1 MNKAVLKLCVFV
13 LACTL
18 GALTAIGVLAAGTGA
33 DPLISLSYMNKVVK
47 AELTAHIYAKVSDII
62 KPGSRHDYVVDKGE
76 SVLEMYPIDELAEL
90 IAGKLLENVDLPA
103 EIPGLDA
110 QREITLDK
118 DWTMTGLMGCQ
129 IIILEGSLK
138 AVPGQ
143 DSSFI
148 DILERNEKSAE
159 TNLTAGAFVLVSD
172 AGERKVTFLP
182 LGDVR
187 LLVMGQAVYK
197 MPISGIPTIVGNAVF
212 DEKLSV
218 NTAGILPKL
227 AEMSYTWLRDGT
239 EISGATSAAYTLI
252 AADVGKQISV
262 RASGVGV
269 YSESISSPSVLVS
282 KAAQAAPNRATLAS
296 KTSTSITITA
306 VSGCEYKIGS
316 GNWQSG
322 VTFSGLL
329 PNTEYSIYMRKTETA
344 THKASEQSSSL
355 KVTTNLGHPT
365 SIVSSAYNINSQGSI
380 ISKIETGHTV
390 EALLSSI
397 TGNEFVKVYN
407 GTSVVSASGV
417 LCTGYVVKL
426 EAEGKVLQTLTVV
439 VTGDINGDGK
449 ITLTDY
455 VQLRSHLIGKSTLKS
470 CYFHAADINGDG
482 NVTLTDYVKMKSH
495 LIGKEIIKAAAH

>member
-1 MNKAVLKLCVFV
+1 
-13 LACTL
+13 
-18 GALTAIGVLAAGTGA
+18 
-33 DPLISLSYMNKVVK
+33 
-47 AELTAHIYAKVSDII
+47 
-62 KPGSRHDYVVDKGE
+62 
-76 SVLEMYPIDELAEL
+76 
-90 IAGKLLENVDLPA
+90 
-103 EIPGLDA
+103 
-110 QREITLDK
+110 
-118 DWTMTGLMGCQ
+118 
-129 IIILEGSLK
+129 
-138 AVPGQ
+138 
-143 DSSFI
+143 
-148 DILERNEKSAE
+148 
-159 TNLTAGAFVLVSD
+159 
-172 AGERKVTFLP
+172 
-182 LGDVR
+182 
-187 LLVMGQAVYK
+187 
-197 MPISGIPTIVGNAVF
+197 
-212 DEKLSV
+212 
-218 NTAGILPKL
+218 
-227 AEMSYTWLRDGT
+227 
-239 EISGATSAAYTLI
+239 
-252 AADVGKQISV
+252 
-262 RASGVGV
+262 
-269 YSESISSPSVLVS
+269 
-282 KAAQAAPNRATLAS
+282 
-296 KTSTSITITA
+296 
-306 VSGCEYKIGS
+306 
-316 GNWQSG
+316 
-322 VTFSGLL
+322 
-329 PNTEYSIYMRKTETA
+329 MRKTETA